1 MSYTTIIDLDEKL
14 VNDLI
19 GTEYLLITDPDNS
32 YKVSLDTL
40 NDRLVELSSGTYAEL
55 TNKVIDSVTN
65 FVHAN
70 AIHFIATAVGDIPKG
85 AAIKLVQSDVIDAV
99 FVTMAT
105 SNNDTI
111 IGLCE
116 DGMVDGQI
124 GEVMVMGILKGVDVS
139 PFTEGD
145 MLYYQFGVLTNA
157 PDTKEKSQVIGY
169 VLDANAAGRI
179 LVTNTSSNVIAKNI
193 GYDNSNG
200 TLNATDV
207 QSAIDELADRT
218 VITTP
223 RLVIMNN
230 EITLPYKAI
239 SGIFNGIAFVYKTP
253 NAPNVITEYTCVINN
268 DGSKVL
274 FESIDSLNG
283 FECTV
288 VYFAAV

>member
-14 VNDLI
+14 INDLI

-40 NDRLVELSSGTYAEL
+40 NDKLIELSSGTYAEL

-70 AIHFIATAVGDIPKG
+70 AIHFVATAVGDIPKG

-99 FVTMAT
+99 FVTIAT

-111 IGLCE
+111 IGICE

-139 PFTEGD
+139 AFTEGD
-145 MLYYQFGVLTNA
+145 MLYYQFGVLTNT
-157 PDTKEKSQVIGY
+157 PDTKVKSQVIGY

-207 QSAIDELADRT
+207 QTAIDELADRT

-223 RLVIMNN
+223 RLVITNN

-239 SGIFNGIAFVYKTP
+239 SGIFNGIAFVYKTQG
-253 NAPNVITEYTCVINN
+253 APNVITEYTCAINN